1 MESKKSNLF
10 KKGREWWLPRSGG
23 TGDKIDGVPGTDLLQ
38 ALKSHRGLKYSIL
51 NVDNN
56 IIV

>member
-23 TGDKIDGVPGTDLLQ
+23 TGDKIDDVLGTDLSQ
-38 ALKSHRGLKYSIL
+38 ALKNHRGLKYSIL

-56 IIV
+56 IVV

>member
-10 KKGREWWLPRSGG
+10 KKGRECWLPRCGG
-23 TGDKIDGVPGTDLLQ
+23 TGDKIDGVPGTNLSQ
-38 ALKSHRGLKYSIL
+38 ALKKHRCLEYNIL

-56 IIV
+56 IVV

>member
-23 TGDKIDGVPGTDLLQ
+23 TGDKIDGVPGANLSQ
-38 ALKSHRGLKYSIL
+38 VLKSHRGLQYSRL

-56 IIV
+56 ILV